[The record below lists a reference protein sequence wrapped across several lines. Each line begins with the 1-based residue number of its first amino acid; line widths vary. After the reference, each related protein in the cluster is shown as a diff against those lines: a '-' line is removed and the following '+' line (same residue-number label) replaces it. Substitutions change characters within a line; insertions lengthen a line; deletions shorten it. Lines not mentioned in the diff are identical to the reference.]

1 MGELQLLASTIRS
14 IRTANGH
21 VALLQRADPL
31 DGTTSHLF
39 HWPNHPRGLL
49 NCGADIVSS
58 FEDGNRGH
66 CSNKTARLTCV

>member
-1 MGELQLLASTIRS
+1 MGELQLLASTIRP

-49 NCGADIVSS
+49 DWGTDIVSS
-58 FEDGNRGH
+58 SEHCRKGH
-66 CSNKTARLTCV
+66 CSNKTDRKSVV